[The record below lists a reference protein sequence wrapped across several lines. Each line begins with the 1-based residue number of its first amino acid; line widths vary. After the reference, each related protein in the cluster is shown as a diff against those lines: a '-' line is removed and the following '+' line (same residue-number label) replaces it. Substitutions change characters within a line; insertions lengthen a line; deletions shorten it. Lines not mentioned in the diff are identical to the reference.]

1 MYAVE
6 RQLALLSP
14 FPAAMHPDAD
24 RMHRQTVKWALH
36 YELIASPQDRR
47 HLDASHYT
55 LLMARAYPTADPVAL
70 QLIADWNTWTF
81 LLDDYFDEHVIG
93 RDPDAVEHLHQQVLS
108 ILAGTTPV
116 AGDSMRIRAL
126 HDLASRLRLLAN
138 GEWMTRFIAAVRETL
153 AASLWEARNRRI
165 RAVPTADDYCYWR
178 LFTSGVFCY
187 FALIEIAEQ
196 MTLPAFVWDHPV
208 IQQLARSANAVICW
222 SNDIFSFAKEVAHG
236 DVHNLVYIVQ
246 HERQCALDDAI
257 AYVAQRHDDEVR
269 AFQQLR
275 AALPYFGD
283 FVDEIVQRY
292 VRGLEAWMRA
302 NMDWSVATQRYRPI
316 PS

>member
-24 RMHRQTVKWALH
+24 QMHRQTVKWAVQ
-36 YELIASPQDRR
+36 YELIASPQERR
-47 HLDASHYT
+47 RLDASHYT
-55 LLMARAYPTADPVAL
+55 LLMARAYPTANPVAL
-70 QLIADWNTWTF
+70 QLISDWNTWTF

-93 RDPDAVEHLHQQVLS
+93 RNPDAVEHLHRQILA
-108 ILAGTTPV
+108 ILAGAAPD
-116 AGDSMRIRAL
+116 AGDSMRICAL
-126 HDLASRLRLLAN
+126 DNIARRLRLR
-138 GEWMTRFIAAVRETL
+138 GDSEWMIRFTTCVRETL

-165 RAVPTADDYCYWR
+165 RVVPTADDYCYWR

-208 IQQLARSANAVICW
+208 IQQLAQSANAVICW

-246 HERQCALDDAI
+246 HERQFALDDAI
-257 AYVAQRHDDEVR
+257 AYVAERHDDEVR

-275 AALPYFGD
+275 AALPRFGD
-283 FVDEIVQRY
+283 GVDNIVQRY

-302 NMDWSVATQRYRPI
+302 NMDWSVATQRYRPT
-316 PS
+316 SA

>member
-1 MYAVE
+1 MFAVE

-14 FPAAMHPDAD
+14 FPAAMHPDVD
-24 RMHRQTVKWALH
+24 QMHRQTVKWALQ
-36 YELIASPQDRR
+36 YELIASQQDRR

-55 LLMARAYPTADPVAL
+55 LLMARAYPTADPGAL

-93 RDPDAVEHLHQQVLS
+93 RNPDAVEHLHGQILS
-108 ILAGTTPV
+108 ILDGATPD
-116 AGDSMRIRAL
+116 AGDSMRICAL
-126 HDLASRLRLLAN
+126 HNIASRLRLLGD
-138 GEWMTRFIAAVRETL
+138 GEWMTRFTACVRETL

-165 RAVPTADDYCYWR
+165 RVVPTSDDYCYWR

-196 MTLPAFVWDHPV
+196 MTIPAFVWDHPV
-208 IQQLARSANAVICW
+208 IQQLALSANAVICW
-222 SNDIFSFAKEVAHG
+222 SNDIFSFAKEIAHG

-246 HERQCALDDAI
+246 HERQFTLDDAI

-275 AALPYFGD
+275 AALPHFGG
-283 FVDEIVQRY
+283 FVDEFVQRY

-302 NMDWSVATQRYRPI
+302 NMDWSVATQRYRPTA
-316 PS
+316 P